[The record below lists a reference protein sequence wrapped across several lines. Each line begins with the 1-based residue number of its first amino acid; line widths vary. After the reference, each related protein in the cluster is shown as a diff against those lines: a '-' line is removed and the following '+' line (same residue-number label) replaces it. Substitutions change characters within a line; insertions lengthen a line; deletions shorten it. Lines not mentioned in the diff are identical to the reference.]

1 MNYKSNI
8 FAKLIIICFIIIIV
22 IDYLKFDINISNTN
36 LVLGNSL
43 VPENVVI
50 NYIENKDKVNE
61 DIFSS
66 LIGDYKILQLS
77 DDQRLIMIKENK
89 PQFFDETN
97 VYLSSG
103 VKVQYKDYLNFKSLF
118 DINPI
123 PQYESR
129 SNIDISENIL
139 EMINLLN
146 DNRSHLLDKLR
157 LIELSEDNKL
167 SIRFETCEVVVM
179 DNVNTHN
186 KKQILKKIK
195 VLNEFIH
202 RSKESLDK
210 IENIDLRWDDR
221 VFIKTI

>member
-118 DINPI
+118 DKNPI

>member
-8 FAKLIIICFIIIIV
+8 FTKLIIICFIIIIV

-77 DDQRLIMIKENK
+77 DNQRLIMIKENK

-118 DINPI
+118 DKNPI

>member
-77 DDQRLIMIKENK
+77 DNQRLIMIKENK

-118 DINPI
+118 DKNPI

>member
-8 FAKLIIICFIIIIV
+8 FAKLIIICFIIIIA
-22 IDYLKFDINISNTN
+22 IDYLNFDINVSNTN

-50 NYIENKDKVNE
+50 NHIENKDKINE

-118 DINPI
+118 NKNLI

-146 DNRSHLLDKLR
+146 DNRNPLLDELR

-167 SIRFETCEVVVM
+167 SIRFESCVVVVM
-179 DNVNTHN
+179 DNVNIHN
-186 KKQILKKIK
+186 KKQISSKIK

-202 RSKESLDK
+202 QSKESLDK

>member
-8 FAKLIIICFIIIIV
+8 FAKLIIICFIIIIA
-22 IDYLKFDINISNTN
+22 IDYLNFDINVSNTN

-50 NYIENKDKVNE
+50 NHIENKDKINE

-118 DINPI
+118 NKNLI

-129 SNIDISENIL
+129 SNIDITENIL

-146 DNRSHLLDKLR
+146 DNRNPLLDELR

-167 SIRFETCEVVVM
+167 SIRFESCVVVVM
-179 DNVNTHN
+179 DNVNIHN
-186 KKQILKKIK
+186 KKQISSKIK

-202 RSKESLDK
+202 QSKESLDK

>member
-8 FAKLIIICFIIIIV
+8 FAKLIIICFIIIIA
-22 IDYLKFDINISNTN
+22 IDYLNFDINVSNTN

-50 NYIENKDKVNE
+50 NHIENKDKINE

-103 VKVQYKDYLNFKSLF
+103 V
-118 DINPI
+118 
-123 PQYESR
+123 
-129 SNIDISENIL
+129 
-139 EMINLLN
+139 
-146 DNRSHLLDKLR
+146 
-157 LIELSEDNKL
+157 
-167 SIRFETCEVVVM
+167 
-179 DNVNTHN
+179 
-186 KKQILKKIK
+186 
-195 VLNEFIH
+195 
-202 RSKESLDK
+202 
-210 IENIDLRWDDR
+210 
-221 VFIKTI
+221 

>member
-1 MNYKSNI
+1 MSYKSNI
-8 FAKLIIICFIIIIV
+8 FVKMIIICFIIIIV

-50 NYIENKDKVNE
+50 NHIDNKDKVNE

-97 VYLSSG
+97 LYLSSG

-118 DINPI
+118 DENSI
-123 PQYESR
+123 PEYESR

-146 DNRSHLLDKLR
+146 DNRSPLLDKLR

-179 DNVNTHN
+179 DNVNTRN

-195 VLNEFIH
+195 VLNAFIH
-202 RSKESLDK
+202 QSKESLDK

>member
-77 DDQRLIMIKENK
+77 DNQRLIMIKENK

-118 DINPI
+118 DKNPI

-146 DNRSHLLDKLR
+146 DNRSYLLDKLR

-167 SIRFETCEVVVM
+167 SIRLETCEVVVM